1 MGDSIHSISKYLFA
15 NKSLKVVKQYC
26 LSFEGGVFWW
36 GGEVMKSSW
45 DIEIVYKSGIVKSFK
60 GKSKKLTKKES
71 KRIQKHIDAI
81 VKSYAE
87 DDW

>member
-1 MGDSIHSISKYLFA
+1 MKWWDPFDISVIYILRHLFIE
-15 NKSLKVVKQYC
+15 VKLTV
-26 LSFEGGVFWW
+26 LSFWGVSF
-36 GGEVMKSSW
+36 GEVMKSKR
-45 DIEIVYKSGIVKSFK
+45 DIEIIYKKGIVRSVK

>member
-1 MGDSIHSISKYLFA
+1 M
-15 NKSLKVVKQYC
+15 
-26 LSFEGGVFWW
+26 SFEGGVSF
-36 GGEVMKSSW
+36 GEVMKSSR
-45 DIEIVYKSGIVKSFK
+45 DIEIIYKSGIVRSFK
-60 GKSKKLTKKES
+60 GKLPKKLTKKES

>member
-1 MGDSIHSISKYLFA
+1 MSFNIPPNVLCVPVMEYLV
-15 NKSLKVVKQYC
+15 NKVN
-26 LSFEGGVFWW
+26 
-36 GGEVMKSSW
+36 GEVMEANG
-45 DIEIVYKSGIVKSFK
+45 DIEIIYKNGIVRSVK

>member
-1 MGDSIHSISKYLFA
+1 MFCVFQFMEYLV
-15 NKSLKVVKQYC
+15 NEVN
-26 LSFEGGVFWW
+26 
-36 GGEVMKSSW
+36 GEVMEANG
-45 DIEIVYKSGIVKSFK
+45 DIEIIYKKGIVRSVK

-71 KRIQKHIDAI
+71 KRIQKHIDAM

>member
-1 MGDSIHSISKYLFA
+1 MFSYRQFFSLCQSSIFKEIPF
-15 NKSLKVVKQYC
+15 KVVKSTV
-26 LSFEGGVFWW
+26 LSFWGVSF
-36 GGEVMKSSW
+36 GEVMKSKR
-45 DIEIVYKSGIVKSFK
+45 DIEIIYKKGIVRSVK

>member
-1 MGDSIHSISKYLFA
+1 MSFNIPPNVLCVPVMEYLV
-15 NKSLKVVKQYC
+15 NKVN
-26 LSFEGGVFWW
+26 
-36 GGEVMKSSW
+36 GEVMEANG
-45 DIEIVYKSGIVKSFK
+45 DIEIIYKNGIVRSVK
-60 GKSKKLTKKES
+60 GKSKKLTKKEN

>member
-1 MGDSIHSISKYLFA
+1 
-15 NKSLKVVKQYC
+15 V
-26 LSFEGGVFWW
+26 SF
-36 GGEVMKSSW
+36 GEVMKSNR
-45 DIEIVYKSGIVKSFK
+45 DIEIIYKKGIVRSVK

>member
-1 MGDSIHSISKYLFA
+1 M
-15 NKSLKVVKQYC
+15 
-26 LSFEGGVFWW
+26 SF
-36 GGEVMKSSW
+36 GEVMKSNR
-45 DIEIVYKSGIVKSFK
+45 DIEIIYKNGIVRSVK
-60 GKSKKLTKKES
+60 GKSPKKLTKKEN

>member
-1 MGDSIHSISKYLFA
+1 MEYLV
-15 NKSLKVVKQYC
+15 NKVN
-26 LSFEGGVFWW
+26 
-36 GGEVMKSSW
+36 GEVMKSNR
-45 DIEIVYKSGIVKSFK
+45 DIEIIYKNGIVRSVK
-60 GKSKKLTKKES
+60 GKSPKKLTKKEN

>member
-1 MGDSIHSISKYLFA
+1 M
-15 NKSLKVVKQYC
+15 
-26 LSFEGGVFWW
+26 SFGE
-36 GGEVMKSSW
+36 GEVMKSNR
-45 DIEIVYKSGIVKSFK
+45 DIEIIYKKGIVRSVK
-60 GKSKKLTKKES
+60 GKSKKLTKKEN

>member
-1 MGDSIHSISKYLFA
+1 MSFNIPPNVLCVPVMEYLV
-15 NKSLKVVKQYC
+15 NKVN
-26 LSFEGGVFWW
+26 
-36 GGEVMKSSW
+36 GEVMEANG
-45 DIEIVYKSGIVKSFK
+45 DIEIIYKNGIVRSVK

-71 KRIQKHIDAI
+71 KRIQKHIDAM

>member
-1 MGDSIHSISKYLFA
+1 MGNYS
-15 NKSLKVVKQYC
+15 N
-26 LSFEGGVFWW
+26 GGVMEAN
-36 GGEVMKSSW
+36 G
-45 DIEIVYKSGIVKSFK
+45 DIEIIYKNGIVRSVK
-60 GKSKKLTKKES
+60 GKSPKKLTKKEN